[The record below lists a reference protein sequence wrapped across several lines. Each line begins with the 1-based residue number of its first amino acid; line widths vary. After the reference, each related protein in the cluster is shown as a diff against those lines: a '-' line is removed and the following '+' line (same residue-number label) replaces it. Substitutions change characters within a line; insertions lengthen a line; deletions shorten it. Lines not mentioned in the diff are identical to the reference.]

1 MNRNPVSRVADSTRS
16 CRRLGGGH
24 VADSRMPCR
33 RHGKTGVPDR
43 NRRRKQDLKILIRN
57 DHRMKNIRSGADFL
71 TIVRYSFAVL
81 LLSSASN
88 HP

>member
-1 MNRNPVSRVADSTRS
+1 MNRNPFSRVADSTRS
-16 CRRLGGGH
+16 CRRLGAVMSPTRECLVG
-24 VADSRMPCR
+24 D
-33 RHGKTGVPDR
+33 T
-43 NRRRKQDLKILIRN
+43 RKQDSKILIRN
-57 DHRMKNIRSGADFL
+57 DRRMKNIRSGADFL